1 MLLWH
6 LLRND
11 TFLGKE
17 HFVER
22 DGGISHLFQS
32 KWGRGGECF
41 ARKFH
46 HHPAKQQREAKR
58 NIDFFQWGFNV
69 SIAMSWIGWNVQI
82 ATRVIVTWW
91 VWHWGKFKG
100 VFQLSLTSCMENLAA
115 GRWHYSS
122 SFTQSRLKQLAEL
135 WSGPMPSSRF
145 WGWKLGLCA
154 QIAALSKEILMPVL
168 PRFFCHPKFHG
179 KWKKTPKKI
188 FVAFHS
194 FVFRFLDSQF

>member
-1 MLLWH
+1 M
-6 LLRND
+6 RIQCQVSYE
-11 TFLGKE
+11 LGM
-17 HFVER
+17 
-22 DGGISHLFQS
+22 G
-32 KWGRGGECF
+32 W
-41 ARKFH
+41 
-46 HHPAKQQREAKR
+46 
-58 NIDFFQWGFNV
+58 
-69 SIAMSWIGWNVQI
+69 MGWNVQI

-179 KWKKTPKKI
+179 KWKGKKI
-188 FVAFHS
+188 KKLLKLRVIFWVLHS
-194 FVFRFLDSQF
+194 CEMFDIHVNVICLMSQICILL